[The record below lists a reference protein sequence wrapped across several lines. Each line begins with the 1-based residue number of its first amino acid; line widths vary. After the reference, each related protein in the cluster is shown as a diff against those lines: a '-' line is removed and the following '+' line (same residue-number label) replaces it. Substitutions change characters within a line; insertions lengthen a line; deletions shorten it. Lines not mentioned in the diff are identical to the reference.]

1 MDFSNIATLV
11 SQFGFPIAC
20 CVAMFWFISKQES
33 RHRDEIEAM
42 TKALNN
48 NTQVVAQMS
57 TKLDTIILTTM
68 HTKGD

>member
-1 MDFSNIATLV
+1 MDFANIATLL
-11 SQFGFPIAC
+11 SQFGFPTAC

-33 RHRDEIEAM
+33 RHSDEIDAM